1 MLASL
6 KPYCRRAYHAK
17 KWSLFMEDKQNVY
30 DSLAAHLNR
39 LPAGFPRTPS
49 GVEMRILKRLFTPEE
64 AALAQ
69 LMTFKPETAQQV
81 AERTGRNEQE
91 LGHHLEEMARK
102 GLIFRLRKG
111 DEIRYMAAQF
121 VVGIWEYHVNDL
133 DPELIADV
141 NEYLPHFF
149 HGVNRPRTPQL
160 RTIPIARSLTPEQTI
175 MPYDE
180 VRKIVAKQTKIVLA
194 PCICR
199 KEHQMVGKGCDRP
212 MEGCLVFGTG
222 AAYYEDNGLGRAID
236 QEEALRVLQ
245 QAEEAGLVLQPSNAQ
260 KVENICTCCGCCCQ
274 ILKNLKRLPHPAEY
288 VASNYY
294 AVVDEQQCIGCE
306 VCLERCQMDAI
317 RLEDGTAR
325 VDRRFCIGCGLCVPT
340 CDAQAIQLML
350 KQPEDQ
356 ATPPSRITD
365 TYMQIAKERME
376 NARRL

>member
-1 MLASL
+1 
-6 KPYCRRAYHAK
+6 
-17 KWSLFMEDKQNVY
+17 MENMQNVY
-30 DSLAAHLNR
+30 ENLAAHLDR

-69 LMTFKPETAQQV
+69 LMTFKPETSQQV
-81 AERTGRNEQE
+81 AERTGGDAQQLADR
-91 LGHHLEEMARK
+91 LEDMARK
-102 GLIFRLRKG
+102 GLLFRLRKG
-111 DEIRYMAAQF
+111 DDTRYMAAQF

-133 DPELIADV
+133 DPELIKDV

-149 HGVNRPRTPQL
+149 RGPNRPRTPQL
-160 RTIPIARSLTPEQTI
+160 RTIPIARALTPEQTI

-180 VRKIVAKQTKIVLA
+180 VRKIISQQHKIVVA

-199 KEHQMVGKGCDRP
+199 KEHKMMAKGCDRP

-236 QEEALRVLQ
+236 QDEALRILQ

-274 ILKNLKRLPHPAEY
+274 ILKNLKQLPIPADY

-294 AVVDEQQCIGCE
+294 AAVDEPQCIGCE
-306 VCLERCQMDAI
+306 VCLDRCQMEAI
-317 RLEDGTAR
+317 RMEDGIAR
-325 VDRRFCIGCGLCVPT
+325 IDRQRCIGCGLCVPT
-340 CDAQAIQLML
+340 CDAQAIRLVV
-350 KQPEDQ
+350 KQPEQ
-356 ATPPSRITD
+356 QVAPPNRITE
-365 TYMQIAKERME
+365 TYVQIAKERMQ
-376 NARRL
+376 NVRRA